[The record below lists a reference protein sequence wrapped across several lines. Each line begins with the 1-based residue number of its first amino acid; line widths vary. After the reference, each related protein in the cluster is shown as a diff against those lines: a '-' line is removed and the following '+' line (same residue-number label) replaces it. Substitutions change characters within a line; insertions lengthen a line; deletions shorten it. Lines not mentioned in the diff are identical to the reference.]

1 MITIIIELEKKVEKA
16 ARNSNGFFRAV
27 AWSGREDLNLRP
39 PRPERGALPGCA
51 TPRRNGLLYSNVLA
65 AVKKGLLNFNAHLG
79 IPLAKSLP
87 VQTKEYS
94 RVLLHE
100 GAIFKPT
107 VPPGK
112 KYAGQFGLNSWR
124 RTMHYS
130 TASG

>member
-1 MITIIIELEKKVEKA
+1 MITIAIELEKKVEKA

-65 AVKKGLLNFNAHLG
+65 AVKKGFLNFSVRLG

-87 VQTKEYS
+87 AQTKAYS
-94 RVLLHE
+94 RVLLLE
-100 GAIFKPT
+100 VAILKPP

-112 KYAGQFGLNSWR
+112 KYAGPFGLRS
-124 RTMHYS
+124 
-130 TASG
+130 